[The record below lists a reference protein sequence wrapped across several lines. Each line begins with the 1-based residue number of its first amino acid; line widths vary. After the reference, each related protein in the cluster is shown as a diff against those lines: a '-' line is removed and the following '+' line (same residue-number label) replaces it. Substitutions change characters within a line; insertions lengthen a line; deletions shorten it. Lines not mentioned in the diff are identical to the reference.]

1 MFVLISNSN
10 NPKRYNY
17 YYPKFHYYKIKYYF
31 HYFVKSDK
39 FDIIMK
45 LSLLLCLVGIHQY
58 KIIDVTYGFGA
69 SDSIIT
75 LECKICGIK
84 KIEKN

>member
-1 MFVLISNSN
+1 MNLYLLALTIFPSLLILW
-10 NPKRYNY
+10 
-17 YYPKFHYYKIKYYF
+17 I
-31 HYFVKSDK
+31 FVKSDK
-39 FDIIMK
+39 FGIIMK